1 VLSVPSRYLYTEEE
15 YRALNGSDSEGE
27 AVTYADNND
36 KEDQELL
43 ETRTRT
49 DHALYGEG
57 FCLKWR
63 NVIGQVQTSFGRIR
77 ESHQSSDGSKT
88 MLYTVEY
95 KNIGIASHLSAD
107 TSTAP
112 TTATVSEKVAWGG
125 YVAYVKEIGLVSE
138 KTYVPF
144 HFTWLLPDVRR
155 IDRDGCLVMEVRGFR
170 LLFQAQRSSIPCTL
184 SAGLGL
190 MVTVT
195 DLTGEGRPHFALD
208 PGELLGLGMYA
219 PLHGNDRK
227 NKSVFLVKSFI
238 HDCEP
243 QAYVYDVDRSD
254 GIVFDP
260 TDDKTGKLHDKATQN
275 PLMRVNETDGEES
288 PNVVAD
294 FDASGGVQFYL
305 GHGEKE
311 FGRLLI
317 PVSDPLE
324 LKVRRV
330 GNCDTDLASTN
341 AYTTF
346 CIVAHTRCSSK

>member
-27 AVTYADNND
+27 AVTDADNND
-36 KEDQELL
+36 EEDQELP

-49 DHALYGEG
+49 DHPLFGEG

-88 MLYTVEY
+88 TLYTVEY

-107 TSTAP
+107 TSAAP
-112 TTATVSEKVAWGG
+112 TMATVTEKVAWGG
-125 YVAYVKEIGLVSE
+125 YMAYVKEIGLVSE

-144 HFTWLLPDVRR
+144 HFTWVLPDVRR

-170 LLFQAQRSSIPCTL
+170 LLFQVQRSSIPCTL

-190 MVTVT
+190 
-195 DLTGEGRPHFALD
+195 
-208 PGELLGLGMYA
+208 GMYA
-219 PLHGNDRK
+219 PLHDNDRK
-227 NKSVFLVKSFI
+227 NKNVFLVKSFI
-238 HDCEP
+238 HDYEP
-243 QAYVYDVDRSD
+243 QAYLYDVDRSD
-254 GIVFDP
+254 RIVFDP

-311 FGRLLI
+311 YGRLLI
-317 PVSDPLE
+317 PASEPLE
-324 LKVRRV
+324 LKVPQA
-330 GNCDTDLASTN
+330 GSCATNFASTN

-346 CIVAHTRCSSK
+346 LLQTRGALQNRLTTERVTKEIESCGSILV